1 MKGSKEQLRIWD
13 KDVKNQILF
22 NFIKRQAHIVAAVFL
37 FSIFYF
43 LLSSSVF
50 AAEDINPVRS
60 KTSLALA
67 DQPAVDLTSN
77 GINQQILNLRK
88 QIEELTKQAEQY
100 KNNIAQKQKEANTLK
115 RQIDILNNQILQL
128 QTKISITE
136 RQINSAKLE
145 IIDLE
150 GQIFDKQG
158 KINQQKQA
166 IGELLSSLYKR
177 DRLSLLA
184 VLLKTP
190 RLSDF
195 MGQAQQEENLNTKLI
210 GLLEEL
216 KDQKTALEENK
227 NQLENKKLELETLN
241 QKQNEQRASLSESK
255 ANKDRLLAQTR
266 GQEAQYQKLLSEVEK
281 KQAQFFAELK
291 ELESRA
297 LKSGAFIVH
306 VTAESVPPKGTKI
319 LKWPEEDFFITQ
331 TYGMTSYARRGAYG
345 GAPHN
350 GIDISAGYGQPIRP
364 AADGIVLASGL
375 NNGWGNWIAVR
386 HPSLGNLVSLYAHM
400 RSPAALANGTPVS
413 SSSIIGYEGS
423 TGNSTGSHLHLS
435 IYRDFFT
442 YINEKNGQLYFNYFE
457 GTLNPL
463 DYLP

>member
-1 MKGSKEQLRIWD
+1 M
-13 KDVKNQILF
+13 
-22 NFIKRQAHIVAAVFL
+22 AVFL
-37 FSIFYF
+37 FSFLYF
-43 LLSSSVF
+43 LFSSGVL

-60 KTSLALA
+60 EMSLALA
-67 DQPAVDLTSN
+67 DQPPANLTSS
-77 GINQQILNLRK
+77 GIDQQILNLRK
-88 QIEELTKQAEQY
+88 QIEELNKQAEQY
-100 KNNIAQKQKEANTLK
+100 RNNIAQKQKEANTLK

-136 RQINSAKLE
+136 RQIESTKLE

-150 GQIFDKQG
+150 GQIFNKQE

-166 IGELLSSLYKR
+166 IGELLSLLYER
-177 DRLSLLA
+177 DQLSLLA

-195 MGQAQQEENLNTKLI
+195 MGQAQQEENLNGKLI
-210 GLLEEL
+210 SLVREL
-216 KDQKTALEENK
+216 KDQKAALEDNK
-227 NQLENKKLELETLN
+227 NQLESKKLELENLN
-241 QKQNEQRASLSESK
+241 QKQNEQKASLGESK

-291 ELESRA
+291 KLESQA

-306 VTAESVPPKGTKI
+306 VTADSVPPKGTKI
-319 LKWPEEDFFITQ
+319 LKWPEEDFYITQ
-331 TYGMTSYARRGAYG
+331 SYGMTSYARQGAYG

-350 GIDISAGYGQPIRP
+350 GIDISAGYGQPIHP
-364 AADGIVLASGL
+364 VADGIVLASGL
-375 NNGWGNWIAVR
+375 NDGWGNWIAIR

-413 SSSIIGYEGS
+413 SNSIIGYEGS
-423 TGNSTGSHLHLS
+423 TGHSTGSHLHLS

>member
-1 MKGSKEQLRIWD
+1 
-13 KDVKNQILF
+13 VKKIISF
-22 NFIKRQAHIVAAVFL
+22 NSLKKQTRAIVAVFL
-37 FSIFYF
+37 FSFLYF
-43 LLSSSVF
+43 LFSSGVL

-60 KTSLALA
+60 GMSLALA
-67 DQPAVDLTSN
+67 DQPPVNLTSN
-77 GINQQILNLRK
+77 GIDQQILNLRK
-88 QIEELTKQAEQY
+88 QIEELNKQAEQY
-100 KNNIAQKQKEANTLK
+100 RNNIAQKQKEANTLK

-136 RQINSAKLE
+136 RQIESTKLE
-145 IIDLE
+145 IVDLE
-150 GQIFDKQG
+150 GQIFDKQE

-166 IGELLSSLYKR
+166 IGELLSHLYER
-177 DRLSLLA
+177 DQLSLLA
-184 VLLKTP
+184 VLLKAP

-195 MGQAQQEENLNTKLI
+195 MGQAQQEENLNGKLI
-210 GLLEEL
+210 SLVKEL
-216 KDQKTALEENK
+216 KDKKAALEDNK
-227 NQLENKKLELETLN
+227 NQLENKKLELENLN
-241 QKQNEQRASLSESK
+241 QKQNKQKASLSESK
-255 ANKDRLLAQTR
+255 ANKDQLLAQTR

-281 KQAQFFAELK
+281 KQVQFFAELK
-291 ELESRA
+291 KLESQA

-306 VTAESVPPKGTKI
+306 VTADSVPPKGTKI
-319 LKWPEEDFFITQ
+319 LKWPLEDFYITQ
-331 TYGMTSYARRGAYG
+331 TYGMTSYAKRGVYG

-350 GIDISAGYGQPIRP
+350 GIDISGGYGQPIRP
-364 AADGIVLASGL
+364 VADGIVLANGF
-375 NNGWGNWIAVR
+375 NNGWGNWIAIR

-413 SSSIIGYEGS
+413 SNSIIGYEGS
-423 TGNSTGSHLHLS
+423 TGHSTGSHLHLS

>member
-1 MKGSKEQLRIWD
+1 
-13 KDVKNQILF
+13 VKKIISFNSPKKQI
-22 NFIKRQAHIVAAVFL
+22 RAIVAVFL
-37 FSIFYF
+37 FSFLYF
-43 LLSSSVF
+43 LFSSSVL

-60 KTSLALA
+60 GMSLALA
-67 DQPAVDLTSN
+67 DQPPVNLTSN
-77 GINQQILNLRK
+77 GIDQQILNLRK
-88 QIEELTKQAEQY
+88 QIEELNKQAEQY
-100 KNNIAQKQKEANTLK
+100 RNNIARKQKEANTLK

-136 RQINSAKLE
+136 RQIESTKLE
-145 IIDLE
+145 IADLE
-150 GQIFDKQG
+150 GQIFDKQE

-166 IGELLSSLYKR
+166 IGELLSHLYER
-177 DRLSLLA
+177 DQLSLLA
-184 VLLKTP
+184 VLLKAP

-195 MGQAQQEENLNTKLI
+195 MGQAQQEENLNGKLVT
-210 GLLEEL
+210 LVREL
-216 KDQKTALEENK
+216 KDKKAALEDNK
-227 NQLENKKLELETLN
+227 NQLESKRLELENLN
-241 QKQNEQRASLSESK
+241 QKQNEQKVSLSESK

-291 ELESRA
+291 KLESQA

-306 VTAESVPPKGTKI
+306 VTADSVPPKGTKV
-319 LKWPEEDFFITQ
+319 LKWPEEDFYITQ
-331 TYGMTSYARRGAYG
+331 SYGMTSYARRGAYG

-350 GIDISAGYGQPIRP
+350 GIDISGGYGQPIHP
-364 AADGIVLASGL
+364 VADGIVLASGL
-375 NNGWGNWIAVR
+375 NDGWGNWIAIR

-413 SSSIIGYEGS
+413 SNSIIGYEGS
-423 TGNSTGSHLHLS
+423 TGHSTGSHLHLS